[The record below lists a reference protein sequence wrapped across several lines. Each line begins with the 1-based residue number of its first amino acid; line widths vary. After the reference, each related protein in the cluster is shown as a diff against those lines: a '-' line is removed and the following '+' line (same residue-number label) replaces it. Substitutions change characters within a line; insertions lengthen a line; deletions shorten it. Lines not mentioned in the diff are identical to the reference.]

1 MSRRCSRRGSV
12 AGTHST
18 LSSPPASSVIRNM
31 PIARGS
37 VMQAPWGK
45 VGSSSR
51 TSASSGS
58 PSWPRV
64 SSMKP

>member
-1 MSRRCSRRGSV
+1 MRGSV
-12 AGTHST
+12 AGTVRT

-31 PIARGS
+31 PMARQ
-37 VMQAPWGK
+37 VIRQPGK
-45 VGSSSR
+45 VGSSSS

-64 SSMKP
+64 FSMYP